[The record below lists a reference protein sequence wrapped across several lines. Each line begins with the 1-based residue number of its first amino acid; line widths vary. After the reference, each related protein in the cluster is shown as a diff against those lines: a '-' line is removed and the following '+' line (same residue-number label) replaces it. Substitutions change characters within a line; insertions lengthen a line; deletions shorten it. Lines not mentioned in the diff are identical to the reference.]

1 MYYEELENS
10 QLNMWGGVALTV
22 IVVWLFV
29 TPAYD
34 QCFISVMGFCDG
46 VRLNF

>member
-1 MYYEELENS
+1 MYYEELENR
-10 QLNMWGGVALTV
+10 QLNIWGGVALTV
-22 IVVWLFV
+22 VVWLFM

-34 QCFISVMGFCDG
+34 QCFISVTGFCDG